1 MTWGCRRPIGSQYR
15 RTCPGCACVCG
26 STAVGILTPNA
37 AVCVILQ
44 VLKSGNPQQVLDSLH
59 TLLQSIMTLYKIA
72 RYYGTPQR
80 MTTLFSK
87 ITNQMIRLCKDS
99 ILAPGKLWDQDKA
112 TLISNMQVCDTR
124 DVRFLWAAVSAAN
137 IYRTRRASCV
147 LTSGHACN
155 CTEARS
161 CTAWARLADCP
172 APCVCLSCCSCVCGC
187 VKPTSSST
195 SASGTP

>member
-1 MTWGCRRPIGSQYR
+1 MVLCVTLHSHAIHSC
-15 RTCPGCACVCG
+15 GCAM
-26 STAVGILTPNA
+26 
-37 AVCVILQ
+37 LQ

-112 TLISNMQVCDTR
+112 TLISNMQVCGGLHTGQCLLQRSSYHMQGD
-124 DVRFLWAAVSAAN
+124 
-137 IYRTRRASCV
+137 C
-147 LTSGHACN
+147 HAREV
-155 CTEARS
+155 T
-161 CTAWARLADCP
+161 TTADCP
-172 APCVCLSCCSCVCGC
+172 QRSAPPQLRLTPVTGARLRRSCVCAC
-187 VKPTSSST
+187 ATRTSSST
-195 SASGTP
+195 SA